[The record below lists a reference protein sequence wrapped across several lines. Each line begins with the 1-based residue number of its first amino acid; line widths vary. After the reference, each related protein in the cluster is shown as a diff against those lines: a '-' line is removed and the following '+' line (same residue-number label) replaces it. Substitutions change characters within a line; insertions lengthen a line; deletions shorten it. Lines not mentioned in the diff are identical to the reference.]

1 VERKYQIIIISLVI
15 VIIALAGCFVYMA
28 MGGNFLTNS
37 ASIPQGM
44 EMYDFNSE
52 FKMAVPANAKFL
64 KTWNNTDDGFMP
76 IQGYSYFDKNN
87 EIAINYMDSPFIT
100 HEFIDEFIK
109 MDNSSGNA
117 TVEYEGD
124 LIIVHNIKNNGKV
137 GKTFE
142 NSKFK
147 EGIAIQKGHM
157 MVLIAGNDLDKIKS
171 MANTI
176 EFYE

>member
-1 VERKYQIIIISLVI
+1 
-15 VIIALAGCFVYMA
+15 MA
-28 MGGNFLTNS
+28 MGGNFLTKS

-64 KTWNNTDDGFMP
+64 KTWNNTDEYPF
-76 IQGYSYFDKNN
+76 QQSYSYFDKNN
-87 EIAINYMDSPFIT
+87 EIAINYMDSPLIT
-100 HEFIDEFIK
+100 HKFVDEFVK
-109 MDNSSGNA
+109 VSNSSGNA

-124 LIIVHNIKNNGKV
+124 LIIFHDIKNNGKV

-147 EGIAIQKGHM
+147 ENIVIQKGHM
-157 MVLIAGNDLDKIKS
+157 IVFVFGNDLDKIKS

>member
-1 VERKYQIIIISLVI
+1 MERKYQIIIISLVI

-28 MGGNFLTNS
+28 MGGNFLTKS

-64 KTWNNTDDGFMP
+64 KTWNNSEDFLFD
-76 IQGYSYFDKNN
+76 QAYSYFDKNN

-100 HEFIDEFIK
+100 HEFVDEFIK
-109 MDNSSGNA
+109 MGNSSGNA
-117 TVEYEGD
+117 TIDYEGN

-142 NSKFK
+142 NSNFK
-147 EGIAIQKGHM
+147 ENIFIQKGHM
-157 MVLIAGNDLDKIKS
+157 MVFVAENDLDKIKS

>member
-1 VERKYQIIIISLVI
+1 MERKYQIIIISLVI

-64 KTWNNTDDGFMP
+64 KTWNNTGEYPF
-76 IQGYSYFDKNN
+76 QQEYSYFDKNN
-87 EIAINYMDSPFIT
+87 EIAISYMDSPFIT
-100 HEFIDEFIK
+100 HEFVDEFVK
-109 MDNSSGNA
+109 VSNSSGNA
-117 TVEYEGD
+117 TVEFEGD

-147 EGIAIQKGHM
+147 ENIFIQKGHM
-157 MVLIAGNDLDKIKS
+157 MVSIAGNDLDKIKS
-171 MANTI
+171 MASTI

>member
-1 VERKYQIIIISLVI
+1 
-15 VIIALAGCFVYMA
+15 MA

-64 KTWNNTDDGFMP
+64 KTWNNSEDFLFD
-76 IQGYSYFDKNN
+76 QSYSYFDKNN
-87 EIAINYMDSPFIT
+87 EIAISYIDSSLIT
-100 HEFIDEFIK
+100 HEFVDEFIK
-109 MDNSSGNA
+109 MGNSSGNA